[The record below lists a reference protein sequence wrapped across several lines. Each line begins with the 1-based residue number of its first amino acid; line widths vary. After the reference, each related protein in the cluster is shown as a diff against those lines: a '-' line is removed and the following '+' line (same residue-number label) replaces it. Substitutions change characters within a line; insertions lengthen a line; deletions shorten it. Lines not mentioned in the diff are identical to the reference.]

1 MVVVPAAEA
10 LAADAIALLIADAE
24 ALAAKLTT
32 TVLAAKVAAL
42 VAAALA
48 AAVTAVATPSSFVG
62 EAVLEAAFFLLELFD
77 DSEAEV
83 DVEVLEE
90 LPELPELEPP
100 NEEVDVVVEVLLEVV
115 FEPAPDPALELDDP
129 FALTGPAKTIPLANM
144 VTPPLLPPVE
154 DTEPFTVMA
163 CAVAVI

>member
-1 MVVVPAAEA
+1 MVVLPAAEA

-62 EAVLEAAFFLLELFD
+62 EAVLEAVFFLLELFD

-100 NEEVDVVVEVLLEVV
+100 DEEVDVVVETLLEVV
-115 FEPAPDPALELDDP
+115 LDPVLELDDP
-129 FALTGPAKTIPLANM
+129 FALTGPPKTIPLANM